1 MISTVPAA
9 TPVVS
14 DSRVTPHRRP
24 RAAVCSAKIRR
35 ITLVSA
41 GASQEVLKRQP
52 AHRMYCVPPP
62 GATPAPPPVPLRPRI
77 SLEQLDLVLQRRSRA
92 EVLMHSLPLA
102 PQPLQPR
109 AHRGRIP
116 ARRRRAA
123 VHRPPARLR
132 GRARAPSRAPA
143 FGVLGRPLCDV
154 GLAVA
159 PLVLLVQPVVVGNLN
174 LIATKVSEAVA
185 AAPPTEERL
194 FEGSVTTF

>member
-1 MISTVPAA
+1 M
-9 TPVVS
+9 
-14 DSRVTPHRRP
+14 
-24 RAAVCSAKIRR
+24 
-35 ITLVSA
+35 SA
-41 GASQEVLKRQP
+41 GAPFMRSP
-52 AHRMYCVPPP
+52 
-62 GATPAPPPVPLRPRI
+62 
-77 SLEQLDLVLQRRSRA
+77 RRSCATELRA
-92 EVLMHSLPLA
+92 AARCDASSSARATKASHRSSSSISACRGAAARKTLMHSLPLA
-102 PQPLQPR
+102 PQPLQRR

-116 ARRRRAA
+116 ARSRRAA
-123 VHRPPARLR
+123 VPRPPARLR